1 MIYILEGIHGG
12 GKSTY
17 AQQLDLPVKSKG
29 LRTLDDIKQELEG
42 KDNIVYDRLFGL
54 YWGTHKT
61 DEEIMELNTYFKS
74 LPNLKCL
81 MFICDRDTAWQRQA
95 QKSYNRLTK
104 EDCDKFCDEQER
116 LLSLMDVFEVVDTT
130 TVASQED

>member
-1 MIYILEGIHGG
+1 M
-12 GKSTY
+12 K
-17 AQQLDLPVKSKG
+17 
-29 LRTLDDIKQELEG
+29 G
-42 KDNIVYDRLFGL
+42 KDDIVYDRLFGL

-61 DEEIMELNTYFKS
+61 DEGIMELNTYFKS

-81 MFICDRDTAWQRQA
+81 MFICDGDIAWQRQA

-104 EDCDKFCDEQER
+104 EDCDKFRDEQER

-130 TVASQED
+130 TVTPQED